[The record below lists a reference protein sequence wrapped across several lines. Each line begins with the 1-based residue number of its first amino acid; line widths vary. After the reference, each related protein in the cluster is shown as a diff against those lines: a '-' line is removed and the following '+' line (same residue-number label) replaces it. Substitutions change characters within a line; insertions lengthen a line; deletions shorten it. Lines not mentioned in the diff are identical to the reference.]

1 MKFEFKKG
9 IDTEK
14 LPNFLDK
21 IYEEE
26 LRDNKDINKTPWKY
40 LKDHNVDFFHYENEK
55 KEIVGVMVVI
65 RSEFSNHFS
74 FLYILKEYRKY
85 FLGAKC
91 FKYYFENYKDEN
103 KIFTCHLIKSLKK
116 NIENFKKHYFF
127 KVYDS
132 SHKEKEVINWR
143 NKCMKN
149 NKNFYENKYLLWRR

>member
-40 LKDHNVDFFHYENEK
+40 LNDDNVDFFHYENEK
-55 KEIVGVMVVI
+55 KEIVAVMVVI

-74 FLYILKEYRKY
+74 FL
-85 FLGAKC
+85 
-91 FKYYFENYKDEN
+91 
-103 KIFTCHLIKSLKK
+103 
-116 NIENFKKHYFF
+116 
-127 KVYDS
+127 
-132 SHKEKEVINWR
+132 
-143 NKCMKN
+143 
-149 NKNFYENKYLLWRR
+149 